1 MLDEKL
7 EVLDQKTQETLQK
20 IQDIKS
26 ERNTLRES
34 VNSLQVQLFELDKR
48 YKKLEESGK
57 ISDYIK
63 EQYRVFKDDRMLIK
77 SKINKLLKQLRKF

>member
-7 EVLDQKTQETLQK
+7 EVLDQKIQETLQK
-20 IQDIKS
+20 TQDIKN
-26 ERNTLRES
+26 ERDTLRES
-34 VNSLQVQLFELDKR
+34 VNSLQAQLFELDKR
-48 YKKLEESGK
+48 YKKIEESGK

-63 EQYRVFKDDRMLIK
+63 EQYRIFKDDRMLIK

>member
-1 MLDEKL
+1 MLGEKL
-7 EVLDQKTQETLQK
+7 EVLDQKIQERLQK
-20 IQDIKS
+20 IQEIKS
-26 ERNTLRES
+26 ERDTLRES

-48 YKKLEESGK
+48 YKKLEESSK

-63 EQYRVFKDDRMLIK
+63 EQYRIFKDDRVLIK

>member
-7 EVLDQKTQETLQK
+7 EVLDQKIQERLQK
-20 IQDIKS
+20 TQDIKS
-26 ERNTLRES
+26 ERDTLRES

-63 EQYRVFKDDRMLIK
+63 EQYRIFKDDRVLIK

>member
-77 SKINKLLKQLRKF
+77 SKINKLLKQLRRF

>member
-1 MLDEKL
+1 MDEKL

>member
-1 MLDEKL
+1 MLEEKL
-7 EVLDQKTQETLQK
+7 EVLDQKIQETLQK
-20 IQDIKS
+20 TQDIKN
-26 ERNTLRES
+26 ERDTLRES
-34 VNSLQVQLFELDKR
+34 VNSLQTQLFELDKR

-63 EQYRVFKDDRMLIK
+63 EQYRIFRDDRVVIK